1 MIITIVF
8 FFLALI
14 GAAGFGAPGL
24 AAAGILLMLFV
35 PIVAIWWIGVVI
47 TTRGAP
53 SQALVRTKR
62 HRLLGPGGPDDPFAE
77 APYEEERR

>member
-1 MIITIVF
+1 
-8 FFLALI
+8 
-14 GAAGFGAPGL
+14 
-24 AAAGILLMLFV
+24 MLFV